1 MKQSPTLQL
10 DDLQNLFDNQGSG
23 QQESQLDIGY
33 YVNLVLRRRWFV
45 IIPFF
50 LALIAGIYLAVSLPK
65 KFQAETLILIEP
77 QRVPDNYVQAIVSSD
92 LESRIATIK
101 EMILSRT
108 NLIKIMDNFNIFT
121 GPKYVDMFLDEK
133 IEAMRKYTTVDIVS
147 DRRNRTANAFKIT
160 FEAEEPRMV
169 MQVVN
174 AMATLVIDQNLK
186 ARESQA
192 TGTVEFLEN
201 ELVKMRRKLEEVEAA
216 LKNFRETH
224 MGELPDQLASNLM
237 VLERLQQ
244 QLSDKQKSIR
254 DEKNRLSTL
263 ENQLQFARE
272 QAAMTVTTPALPEN
286 REPTTLE
293 GLRQQLADFKLRY
306 TPQHPDVIRL
316 QRKVEE
322 LEKENPPLSA
332 NSADTGS
339 SRTAGGVGLPAT
351 GRGVEADLI
360 TQRNSAA
367 REIVAIREELSALQ
381 EQIAVYQR
389 RVEDTP
395 KLEQELLSLKRD
407 YDNTQKTYDSLLAR
421 KQEAEVAANME
432 RQQKGEQFRILDAA
446 RLPDKPQSPDMRK
459 LFLMCVMA
467 GLGLG
472 AGLIFLLEFL
482 DKSVKKLESV
492 PKKLGIPLLVAV
504 PRIDHPKDV
513 RKRRINDGLSIAAAV
528 ICMALMALFAAV
540 SVLGMQGP
548 TELVKK
554 ILT

>member
-1 MKQSPTLQL
+1 MGNSTLQL

-45 IIPFF
+45 IIPLFM
-50 LALIAGIYLAVSLPK
+50 ALIGGIILAVALPK
-65 KFQAETLILIEP
+65 KYEAETLILIEP

-108 NLIKIMDNFNIFT
+108 NLLKIIDNFNIFT
-121 GPKYVDMFLDEK
+121 GPKYADMFLDDK

-160 FEAEEPRMV
+160 FEAEEPRKV

-186 ARESQA
+186 SRESQA

-201 ELVKMRRKLEEVEAA
+201 ELVKMRGRLEDVEAK
-216 LKNFRETH
+216 LKDFRETH

-254 DEKNRLSTL
+254 DEKNRLSSL

-272 QAAMTVTTPALPEN
+272 QAAMTVTAPAATEN

-293 GLRQQLADFKLRY
+293 GLKQQLADYKLRY

-316 QRKVEE
+316 QRKIEE
-322 LEKENPPLSA
+322 LEKQSPPLSA
-332 NSADTGS
+332 TSGDDGS
-339 SRTAGGVGLPAT
+339 SRPAGGVGLRAT
-351 GRGVEADLI
+351 GRGVAADLI
-360 TQRNSAA
+360 AQRNSAA
-367 REIVAIREELSALQ
+367 REIVAIRQELAALQ
-381 EQIAVYQR
+381 DQVAVYQR

-432 RQQKGEQFRILDAA
+432 RQQKGEQFRILDPA

-472 AGLIFLLEFL
+472 GGLIFLLEFL

-513 RKRRINDGLSIAAAV
+513 RRRRLNNGFSIAAAV
-528 ICMALMALFAAV
+528 ICTALMALFAAV
-540 SVLGMQGP
+540 SVLGMPGP
-548 TELVKK
+548 TEMVKRM
-554 ILT
+554 IM

>member
-1 MKQSPTLQL
+1 MAQPTLQL
-10 DDLQNLFDNQGSG
+10 DDLQNLFDNQAG
-23 QQESQLDIGY
+23 QPESQLDIGY

-45 IIPFF
+45 IIPLFM
-50 LALIAGIYLAVSLPK
+50 ALIAGIYLAVSLPK
-65 KFQAETLILIEP
+65 KYQAETLILIEP

-108 NLIKIMDNFNIFT
+108 NLLKIIDNFDLFT
-121 GPKYVDMFLDEK
+121 GPKYADMFLDDK

-147 DRRNRTANAFKIT
+147 DRRNRTANAFKIS
-160 FEAEEPRMV
+160 FEAEEPRKV

-186 ARESQA
+186 VRESQA
-192 TGTVEFLEN
+192 VGTVEFLEN
-201 ELVKMRRKLEEVEAA
+201 ELVKMRGRLEEVEAK
-216 LKNFRETH
+216 LKDFRETH

-254 DEKNRLSTL
+254 DEKNRLSSL
-263 ENQLQFARE
+263 ENQIQLARE
-272 QAAMTVTTPALPEN
+272 QAAMIVTAPAATEN
-286 REPTTLE
+286 REPTTIE
-293 GLRQQLADFKLRY
+293 GLKQQLADYKIRY

-316 QRKVEE
+316 QRKIEE
-322 LEKENPPLSA
+322 LEKESPPLSTT
-332 NSADTGS
+332 SGDGGS
-339 SRTAGGVGLPAT
+339 SRPAGSVGLPAT
-351 GRGVEADLI
+351 GRGVAADLI

-367 REIVAIREELSALQ
+367 REIVAIREELAALQ
-381 EQIAVYQR
+381 DQVAVYQR

-432 RQQKGEQFRILDAA
+432 RQQKGEQFRILDPA

-472 AGLIFLLEFL
+472 GGLIFLLEFL

-513 RKRRINDGLSIAAAV
+513 RKRRLNDGLSIAAVV

-540 SVLGMQGP
+540 SVLGMPGP
-548 TELVKK
+548 TEFIKNL
-554 ILT
+554 IT

>member
-1 MKQSPTLQL
+1 MKNSTLQF
-10 DDLQNLFDNQGSG
+10 DDLQNLFDNQSG
-23 QQESQLDIGY
+23 GQPESQLDIGY

-50 LALIAGIYLAVSLPK
+50 IALIAGIYLAVALPK

-92 LESRIATIK
+92 LESRIATLK

-108 NLIKIMDNFNIFT
+108 NLLKIIEDFNIFS
-121 GPKYVDMFLDEK
+121 GPESSDMFLDDK
-133 IEAMRKYTTVDIVS
+133 IEVMRNYTTVDIVS
-147 DRRNRTANAFKIT
+147 DRRNRTANAFKIS
-160 FEAEEPRMV
+160 FEGKDPQKV

-186 ARESQA
+186 VRESQA
-192 TGTVEFLEN
+192 VATVEFLEQ
-201 ELVKMRRKLEEVEAA
+201 ERVKMRRRLEEVEAA
-216 LKNFRETH
+216 LKDFRETH

-244 QLSDKQKSIR
+244 QLSDRQKSLR
-254 DEKNRLSTL
+254 DEKNRLISL
-263 ENQLQFARE
+263 ENQLQLARE
-272 QAAMTVTTPALPEN
+272 QAAMTVTAPVTTVN

-293 GLRQQLADFKLRY
+293 GLKQQLADFKIRY

-316 QRKVEE
+316 QRRIAE
-322 LEKENPPLSA
+322 LEKQSPPLSTDSDA
-332 NSADTGS
+332 GGS
-339 SRTAGGVGLPAT
+339 SRPSGGAGLPMT
-351 GRGVEADLI
+351 GRGVEAGLI
-360 TQRNSAA
+360 AQRNSAA
-367 REIVAIREELSALQ
+367 REIVAIRQELSSLQ

-389 RVEDTP
+389 RVEDSP
-395 KLEQELLSLKRD
+395 KLEQELLSLNRD
-407 YDNTQKTYDSLLAR
+407 YENTQKTYESLLTR

-432 RQQKGEQFRILDAA
+432 RQQKGEQFRILDLA

-472 AGLIFLLEFL
+472 GGLIFLLEFL

-504 PRIDHPKDV
+504 PKIDHPKDV
-513 RKRRINDGLSIAAAV
+513 RKRRLNDGLSIAAAV

-540 SVLGMQGP
+540 SILGMPGP
-548 TELVKK
+548 MEMVKRLV
-554 ILT
+554 T

>member
-1 MKQSPTLQL
+1 MGNPTLQL
-10 DDLQNLFDNQGSG
+10 DDLQNLFDSQSDSH
-23 QQESQLDIGY
+23 QESQLDIGY
-33 YVNLVLRRRWFV
+33 YINLVLRRRWFV

-50 LALIAGIYLAVSLPK
+50 IALIAGIYLAVALPK
-65 KFQAETLILIEP
+65 KYQAETLILIEP

-92 LESRIATIK
+92 LESRIATLK
-101 EMILSRT
+101 ETILSRT
-108 NLIKIMDNFNIFT
+108 NLLKIIEGFNLFN
-121 GPKYVDMFLDEK
+121 GPESPDMFLDEK
-133 IEAMRKYTTVDIVS
+133 IEIMRKRTAVNIVS
-147 DRRNRTANAFKIT
+147 DRGRTANAFKIT
-160 FEAEEPRMV
+160 FEAEEPRKV

-186 ARESQA
+186 VRESQA
-192 TGTVEFLEN
+192 VGTVEFLEQ
-201 ELVKMRRKLEEVEAA
+201 ERVKMRGRLEEVEAT
-216 LKNFRETH
+216 LKDFREVH
-224 MGELPDQLASNLM
+224 MGELPSQLASNLM

-254 DEKNRLSTL
+254 DEKNRLSSL

-272 QAAMTVTTPALPEN
+272 QAAMTVTAPALPEN

-293 GLRQQLADFKLRY
+293 GLKQQLADYKIRY

-316 QRKVEE
+316 QRKIEE
-322 LEKENPPLSA
+322 LEKESPPLSA
-332 NSADTGS
+332 ASGDGGS
-339 SRTAGGVGLPAT
+339 SRPA
-351 GRGVEADLI
+351 GRGVAADLI
-360 TQRNSAA
+360 AQRNSAA
-367 REIVAIREELSALQ
+367 REIVAIRQELSALQ

-395 KLEQELLSLKRD
+395 KLEQELLSLERD
-407 YDNTQKTYDSLLAR
+407 YSNTQKTYESLSAR

-432 RQQKGEQFRILDAA
+432 RQQKGEQFRILDPA

-472 AGLIFLLEFL
+472 GGLIFLLEFL

-492 PKKLGIPLLVAV
+492 PKKLGIPLLAV
-504 PRIDHPKDV
+504 PKIDHPQDV
-513 RKRRINDGLSIAAAV
+513 RKRRLNDGLSIAAAG

-548 TELVKK
+548 TEMVKR
-554 ILT
+554 IIT

>member
-1 MKQSPTLQL
+1 
-10 DDLQNLFDNQGSG
+10 
-23 QQESQLDIGY
+23 
-33 YVNLVLRRRWFV
+33 
-45 IIPFF
+45 
-50 LALIAGIYLAVSLPK
+50 
-65 KFQAETLILIEP
+65 
-77 QRVPDNYVQAIVSSD
+77 
-92 LESRIATIK
+92 
-101 EMILSRT
+101 
-108 NLIKIMDNFNIFT
+108 
-121 GPKYVDMFLDEK
+121 MFLDEK
-133 IEAMRKYTTVDIVS
+133 IEVMRKRTTVNIVS
-147 DRRNRTANAFKIT
+147 DRGRTANAFKIA
-160 FEAEEPRMV
+160 FEGEEPRKV

-186 ARESQA
+186 SRESQA

-201 ELVKMRRKLEEVEAA
+201 ELVKMRGRLEEVEAA
-216 LKNFRETH
+216 LKNFRESH

-272 QAAMTVTTPALPEN
+272 QAAMTVTAPALPEN

-293 GLRQQLADFKLRY
+293 GLRQQLADYKLRY

-316 QRKVEE
+316 QRKIEE

-339 SRTAGGVGLPAT
+339 SRPAGGVGLPAA

-432 RQQKGEQFRILDAA
+432 RQQKGEQFRILDPA

-472 AGLIFLLEFL
+472 GGLIFLLEFL

-504 PRIDHPKDV
+504 PRIDHPKDI
-513 RKRRINDGLSIAAAV
+513 RKRRFNDGLSIAAAV

-540 SVLGMQGP
+540 SVLGMPGP
-548 TELVKK
+548 TEFVKRL
-554 ILT
+554 IA

>member
-1 MKQSPTLQL
+1 MVQPTLQL
-10 DDLQNLFDNQGSG
+10 DDLQNLFDNQAG
-23 QQESQLDIGY
+23 QPESQLDIGY

-50 LALIAGIYLAVSLPK
+50 LALIAGIYLAVALPK

-108 NLIKIMDNFNIFT
+108 NLLKIIDNFNIFT
-121 GPKYVDMFLDEK
+121 GPEYADMFLDDK

-160 FEAEEPRMV
+160 FEAEEPRKV

-186 ARESQA
+186 VRESQA
-192 TGTVEFLEN
+192 VGTVEFLEN
-201 ELVKMRRKLEEVEAA
+201 ELVKMRGRLEQVEAK
-216 LKNFRETH
+216 LKDFRETH

-244 QLSDKQKSIR
+244 QLSDRQKGLR
-254 DEKNRLSTL
+254 DEKNRLSSL
-263 ENQLQFARE
+263 ENQIQLARE
-272 QAAMTVTTPALPEN
+272 QAAMTVTAPAATEN

-293 GLRQQLADFKLRY
+293 GLRQQLTDYKIRY

-316 QRKVEE
+316 QRKIEE
-322 LEKENPPLSA
+322 LEKEIPPP
-332 NSADTGS
+332 SADAG
-339 SRTAGGVGLPAT
+339 AGGSTRAAGSGFPTA

-367 REIVAIREELSALQ
+367 REIAAIREELSALQ

-432 RQQKGEQFRILDAA
+432 RQQKGEQFRILDPA

-472 AGLIFLLEFL
+472 GGLIFLLEFL

-492 PKKLGIPLLVAV
+492 PQKLGIPLLVAV
-504 PRIDHPKDV
+504 PKIDHPKDV
-513 RKRRINDGLSIAAAV
+513 RKRRLNDGLSIAAAV
-528 ICMALMALFAAV
+528 ICTALLALFATV
-540 SVLGMQGP
+540 SVLGMPGP
-548 TELVKK
+548 TEMVKRM
-554 ILT
+554 IM

>member
-1 MKQSPTLQL
+1 MKNSTPTVQL
-10 DDLQNLFDNQGSG
+10 DDLQNLFDNQNG
-23 QQESQLDIGY
+23 QQESQFDIGY

-45 IIPFF
+45 IIPLC
-50 LALIAGIYLAVSLPK
+50 LALIAGIYLAVALPK
-65 KFQAETLILIEP
+65 KYEAETLILIEP

-108 NLIKIMDNFNIFT
+108 NLLKIIDNFNIFS
-121 GPKYVDMFLDEK
+121 GPKFADMFLDDK

-147 DRRNRTANAFKIT
+147 DGRNRTANAFKIT
-160 FEAEEPRMV
+160 FEAEEPRKV

-186 ARESQA
+186 VRESQA
-192 TGTVEFLEN
+192 IGTVEFLEN
-201 ELVKMRRKLEEVEAA
+201 ELVKMRRELEEVEAK
-216 LKNFRETH
+216 LKDFRENH

-244 QLSDKQKSIR
+244 QLSDKQKSLR
-254 DEKNRLSTL
+254 DEKSRLSSL
-263 ENQLQFARE
+263 ENQIQFARE
-272 QAAMTVTTPALPEN
+272 QAAMTVTAPALPET

-293 GLRQQLADFKLRY
+293 GLKQQLADYKIRY

-316 QRKVEE
+316 QSKIEA

-332 NSADTGS
+332 NSGNSDS
-339 SRTAGGVGLPAT
+339 SRPAGRVGLPRT
-351 GRGVEADLI
+351 GRGVEANLI

-381 EQIAVYQR
+381 DEVAVYQR

-407 YDNTQKTYDSLLAR
+407 YDNTQKTYESLLTR

-459 LFLMCVMA
+459 LFLMVVMA

-472 AGLIFLLEFL
+472 GGLIFLLEFL
-482 DKSVKKLESV
+482 DKSLKKLENV

-504 PRIDHPKDV
+504 PRIDHPQDV

-528 ICMALMALFAAV
+528 ICTALLALFAAV
-540 SVLGMQGP
+540 SVLGMPGP
-548 TELVKK
+548 TEFIKRM
-554 ILT
+554 IT

>member
-1 MKQSPTLQL
+1 MVQPTLQL
-10 DDLQNLFDNQGSG
+10 DDLQNLFDNQTG
-23 QQESQLDIGY
+23 QPESQLDIGY

-50 LALIAGIYLAVSLPK
+50 LALIAGIYLAVALPK

-108 NLIKIMDNFNIFT
+108 NLLNIIDNFNIFS
-121 GPKYVDMFLDEK
+121 GPKYADMFLDDK
-133 IEAMRKYTTVDIVS
+133 IDAMRKRTTVDIVS
-147 DRRNRTANAFKIT
+147 DRRNRTANAFKIS
-160 FEAEEPRMV
+160 FEGKEPRKV

-186 ARESQA
+186 VRESQA
-192 TGTVEFLEN
+192 IGTVEFLEN
-201 ELVKMRRKLEEVEAA
+201 ELVKMRGRLEEVEAK
-216 LKNFRETH
+216 LKDFRETH

-244 QLSDKQKSIR
+244 QLSDKQKSLR
-254 DEKNRLSTL
+254 DEKNRLSSL
-263 ENQLQFARE
+263 ENQIQFARE
-272 QAAMTVTTPALPEN
+272 QAAMIVTAPAATDN

-293 GLRQQLADFKLRY
+293 GLKQQLADYKIRY

-316 QRKVEE
+316 QRKIEE
-322 LEKENPPLSA
+322 LEKESPPLSA
-332 NSADTGS
+332 TSGDSGS
-339 SRTAGGVGLPAT
+339 SRPAGSVGLPAT

-381 EQIAVYQR
+381 DQVAVYQR

-432 RQQKGEQFRILDAA
+432 RQQKGEQFRILDPA
-446 RLPDKPQSPDMRK
+446 RLPDKPKSPDMRK

-472 AGLIFLLEFL
+472 GGLIFLLEFL

-504 PRIDHPKDV
+504 PKIDHPRDV
-513 RKRRINDGLSIAAAV
+513 RKRRLNNGFSVLAA
-528 ICMALMALFAAV
+528 IMCLALMALFAAV
-540 SVLGMQGP
+540 SVLGMPGP
-548 TELVKK
+548 TEMVKRM
-554 ILT
+554 IM

>member
-1 MKQSPTLQL
+1 MGNSTLQL
-10 DDLQNLFDNQGSG
+10 DDLQNLFDNQAG
-23 QQESQLDIGY
+23 QPESQLDIGY

-50 LALIAGIYLAVSLPK
+50 LALIAGIYLAVALPK
-65 KFQAETLILIEP
+65 KYQAETLILIEP

-108 NLIKIMDNFNIFT
+108 NLLKVIDNFNIFT
-121 GPKYVDMFLDEK
+121 GPKYADMFLDEK
-133 IEAMRKYTTVDIVS
+133 IEIMRKRTTVDIVS
-147 DRRNRTANAFKIT
+147 DRGRTANAFKIA
-160 FEAEEPRMV
+160 FEGEEPRNV

-186 ARESQA
+186 VRESQA

-201 ELVKMRRKLEEVEAA
+201 ELVKMRRRLEGVEAA
-216 LKNFRETH
+216 LKDFRETH

-244 QLSDKQKSIR
+244 QLSDKQKSLR
-254 DEKNRLSTL
+254 DEKNRLGSL
-263 ENQLQFARE
+263 ENQIQFARE
-272 QAAMTVTTPALPEN
+272 QAAMTVTPPARPEN
-286 REPTTLE
+286 KEPTTLE
-293 GLRQQLADFKLRY
+293 GLKQQLADYKLRY

-316 QRKVEE
+316 QRKIEE
-322 LEKENPPLSA
+322 LEKESPPLSA
-332 NSADTGS
+332 TSGDDGS
-339 SRTAGGVGLPAT
+339 SRPAGGVGLRAT
-351 GRGVEADLI
+351 GRGVAADLI

-367 REIVAIREELSALQ
+367 REIVAIRQELAALLDQ
-381 EQIAVYQR
+381 VAVYQR

-432 RQQKGEQFRILDAA
+432 HQQKGEQFRILDPA

-459 LFLMCVMA
+459 LFLICVMA

-472 AGLIFLLEFL
+472 GGLIFLLEFL

-504 PRIDHPKDV
+504 PKIDHPKDV
-513 RKRRINDGLSIAAAV
+513 RRRRLNDGFSIAAAV
-528 ICMALMALFAAV
+528 ICTALLALFAAV
-540 SVLGMQGP
+540 SVLGMPGP
-548 TELVKK
+548 TEIVKRL
-554 ILT
+554 IT

>member
-1 MKQSPTLQL
+1 MSQSPLQL
-10 DDLQNLFDNQGSG
+10 DDLQNLFDNQTG
-23 QQESQLDIGY
+23 QQESQFDIGY
-33 YVNLVLRRRWFV
+33 YVNLALRRRWF
-45 IIPFF
+45 IIVPFF
-50 LALIAGIYLAVSLPK
+50 LAMIAGIYLAIALPK

-108 NLIKIMDNFNIFT
+108 NLLKIIENFNIFA
-121 GPKYVDMFLDEK
+121 GAKNADMFLDEK
-133 IEAMRKYTTVDIVS
+133 IEVMRKYTTVDIVS
-147 DRRNRTANAFKIT
+147 DRRNRIANAFKIS
-160 FEAEEPRMV
+160 FEGEDPRKV

-174 AMATLVIDQNLK
+174 AMATMVIDQNLK
-186 ARESQA
+186 VRESQA
-192 TGTVEFLEN
+192 LGTVDFLEN

-216 LKNFRETH
+216 LKEFRETH

-244 QLSDKQKSIR
+244 QLSDRQRGLR
-254 DEKNRLSTL
+254 DERNRLSSL
-263 ENQLQFARE
+263 ENQIQFARE
-272 QAAMTVTTPALPEN
+272 QAAMTPAAPSLPES

-293 GLRQQLADFKLRY
+293 GLKQQLADHQIRY

-316 QRKVEE
+316 QHKIEE
-322 LEKENPPLSA
+322 LEKQSPPATS
-332 NSADTGS
+332 NGESGS
-339 SRTAGGVGLPAT
+339 TRTAGATGLTAA

-360 TQRNSAA
+360 AQRNGAA
-367 REIVAIREELSALQ
+367 REIAAIREEVSALQ
-381 EQIAVYQR
+381 KQIAGYQQ

-407 YDNTQKTYDSLLAR
+407 YENTQKTYDSLLAR

-432 RQQKGEQFRILDAA
+432 RQQKGEQFRILDPA

-459 LFLMCVMA
+459 LFLMCVLA

-472 AGLIFLLEFL
+472 GGLIFVLEFL

-504 PRIDHPKDV
+504 PRIDRPKDL
-513 RKRRINDGLSIAAAV
+513 RKRRLNNGLSIAAAV
-528 ICMALMALFAAV
+528 ICMALMVLFAAV
-540 SVLGMQGP
+540 SVLGMP
-548 TELVKK
+548 EATEVVKG

>member
-1 MKQSPTLQL
+1 MVQPTLQL
-10 DDLQNLFDNQGSG
+10 DDLQNLFDNQAG
-23 QQESQLDIGY
+23 QPESQLDIGY

-45 IIPFF
+45 IIPLF
-50 LALIAGIYLAVSLPK
+50 LALIAGIYLAVALPK

-108 NLIKIMDNFNIFT
+108 NLLKIIDNFNIFT
-121 GPKYVDMFLDEK
+121 GPKYADMFLDEK

-160 FEAEEPRMV
+160 FEAEDPRKV

-186 ARESQA
+186 VRESQA
-192 TGTVEFLEN
+192 IGTVEFLEN
-201 ELVKMRRKLEEVEAA
+201 ELVKMRGRLEQVEAK
-216 LKNFRETH
+216 LKDFRETH
-224 MGELPDQLASNLM
+224 MGELPEQLASNLM

-244 QLSDKQKSIR
+244 QLSDKQTSLR
-254 DEKNRLSTL
+254 DEKNRLISL
-263 ENQLQFARE
+263 ENQLQLVRE
-272 QAAMTVTTPALPEN
+272 QASMTVATAPVPN
-286 REPTTLE
+286 NSEPTTLE
-293 GLRQQLADFKLRY
+293 GLKQQLADYRIRY

-316 QRKVEE
+316 QRKIEE
-322 LEKENPPLSA
+322 LEKESPSLSA
-332 NSADTGS
+332 TSGDGGS
-339 SRTAGGVGLPAT
+339 SRPAGGVGLRAT

-360 TQRNSAA
+360 AQRNSAA
-367 REIVAIREELSALQ
+367 REIVAIRQELTALQ
-381 EQIAVYQR
+381 DQVAVYQR

-432 RQQKGEQFRILDAA
+432 RQQKGEQFRILDPA

-472 AGLIFLLEFL
+472 GGLIFLLEFL

-504 PRIDHPKDV
+504 PKIDHPKDV
-513 RKRRINDGLSIAAAV
+513 RKRRLNDGFSIAAAV
-528 ICMALMALFAAV
+528 ICTALLALFAAV
-540 SVLGMQGP
+540 SVLGMPGP
-548 TELVKK
+548 TEIIKRL
-554 ILT
+554 IT

>member
-1 MKQSPTLQL
+1 MGNSTLQL
-10 DDLQNLFDNQGSG
+10 DDLQNLFDNQAG
-23 QQESQLDIGY
+23 QPESQLDIGY

-50 LALIAGIYLAVSLPK
+50 LALIAGIYLAVALPK
-65 KFQAETLILIEP
+65 KYQAETLILIEP

-108 NLIKIMDNFNIFT
+108 NLLKVIDNFNIFT
-121 GPKYVDMFLDEK
+121 GPKYADMFLDEK
-133 IEAMRKYTTVDIVS
+133 IEIMRKRTTVDIVS
-147 DRRNRTANAFKIT
+147 DRGRTANAFKIA
-160 FEAEEPRMV
+160 FEGEEPRNV

-186 ARESQA
+186 VRESQA

-201 ELVKMRRKLEEVEAA
+201 ELVKMRRRLEGVEAA
-216 LKNFRETH
+216 LKDFRETH

-244 QLSDKQKSIR
+244 QLSDKQKSLR
-254 DEKNRLSTL
+254 DEKNRLGSL
-263 ENQLQFARE
+263 ENQIQFARE
-272 QAAMTVTTPALPEN
+272 QAAMTVTAPARPEN
-286 REPTTLE
+286 KEPTTLE
-293 GLRQQLADFKLRY
+293 GLKQQLADYKLRY

-316 QRKVEE
+316 QRKIEE
-322 LEKENPPLSA
+322 LEKESPPLSA
-332 NSADTGS
+332 TSGDDGS
-339 SRTAGGVGLPAT
+339 SRPAGGVGLRAT
-351 GRGVEADLI
+351 GRGVAADLI

-367 REIVAIREELSALQ
+367 REIVAIRQELAALLDQ
-381 EQIAVYQR
+381 VAVYQR

-432 RQQKGEQFRILDAA
+432 HQQKGEQFRILDPA

-459 LFLMCVMA
+459 LFLICVMA

-472 AGLIFLLEFL
+472 GGLIFLLEFL

-504 PRIDHPKDV
+504 PKIDHPKDV
-513 RKRRINDGLSIAAAV
+513 RRRRLNDGFSIAAAV
-528 ICMALMALFAAV
+528 ICTALLALFAAV
-540 SVLGMQGP
+540 SVLGMPGP
-548 TELVKK
+548 TEIVKRL
-554 ILT
+554 IT

>member
-1 MKQSPTLQL
+1 MGNSTLQL
-10 DDLQNLFDNQGSG
+10 DDFQNLFDNQTG
-23 QQESQLDIGY
+23 QPESQLDIGY

-50 LALIAGIYLAVSLPK
+50 LALIAGIYLAVALPK

-77 QRVPDNYVQAIVSSD
+77 QRVPNNYVQAIVSSD

-108 NLIKIMDNFNIFT
+108 NLLKIIENFNLFSEPAK
-121 GPKYVDMFLDEK
+121 GDMFLDDK
-133 IEAMRKYTTVDIVS
+133 IEAMRNYTTVDIVS
-147 DRRNRTANAFKIT
+147 DRRNRTANAFKIS
-160 FEAEEPRMV
+160 FEGKDPQKV

-186 ARESQA
+186 VRESQA
-192 TGTVEFLEN
+192 IGTVEFLEQ
-201 ELVKMRRKLEEVEAA
+201 ERVKMRRRLEEVEAA
-216 LKNFRETH
+216 LKDFRETH

-244 QLSDKQKSIR
+244 QLSDKQKSLR
-254 DEKNRLSTL
+254 DEKYRLSSL
-263 ENQLQFARE
+263 ENQIQFARE
-272 QAAMTVTTPALPEN
+272 QAVMIVTAPAATEN
-286 REPTTLE
+286 KEPTTLE
-293 GLRQQLADFKLRY
+293 GLKQQLADYKIRY

-316 QRKVEE
+316 QRKIEE
-322 LEKENPPLSA
+322 LEKQSPPLSA
-332 NSADTGS
+332 TSGDGGS
-339 SRTAGGVGLPAT
+339 SRPA
-351 GRGVEADLI
+351 GRGVAADLI
-360 TQRNSAA
+360 AQRNSAA
-367 REIVAIREELSALQ
+367 REISAIRQELSALQ
-381 EQIAVYQR
+381 DQVAVYQR

-432 RQQKGEQFRILDAA
+432 RQQKGEQFRILDPA

-467 GLGLG
+467 GLGFG
-472 AGLIFLLEFL
+472 GGLIFLLEFL

-504 PRIDHPKDV
+504 PKIDHP
-513 RKRRINDGLSIAAAV
+513 RNIRMRRINDGLSIAAV
-528 ICMALMALFAAV
+528 VLCMALMALLAAV
-540 SVLGMQGP
+540 SVLGMPGP
-548 TELVKK
+548 TEIVKK
-554 ILT
+554 LIM

>member
-1 MKQSPTLQL
+1 MGNPTLQL
-10 DDLQNLFDNQGSG
+10 DDLQNLFDNQAD
-23 QQESQLDIGY
+23 QPESQFDIGY

-50 LALIAGIYLAVSLPK
+50 LALIAGIYLAVALPK
-65 KFQAETLILIEP
+65 KYQAETLILIEP

-108 NLIKIMDNFNIFT
+108 NLLKVIDNFNIFT
-121 GPKYVDMFLDEK
+121 GPKYADMFLDEK
-133 IEAMRKYTTVDIVS
+133 IEIMRKRTTVDIVS
-147 DRRNRTANAFKIT
+147 DRGRTANAFKIA
-160 FEAEEPRMV
+160 FEGEEPRNV

-186 ARESQA
+186 VRESQA
-192 TGTVEFLEN
+192 TGTVEFLEQ
-201 ELVKMRRKLEEVEAA
+201 ERIKMRRRLEEVEAA
-216 LKNFRETH
+216 LKDFRETH

-244 QLSDKQKSIR
+244 QLSDKQKSLR
-254 DEKNRLSTL
+254 DEKNRLSSL
-263 ENQLQFARE
+263 ENQIQFARE
-272 QAAMTVTTPALPEN
+272 QAAMTVTPPPAAEN
-286 REPTTLE
+286 KEPTTLE
-293 GLRQQLADFKLRY
+293 GLKKQLADYKIRY

-316 QRKVEE
+316 QRKIEE
-322 LEKENPPLSA
+322 LEKESPPLSA
-332 NSADTGS
+332 NSGDGS
-339 SRTAGGVGLPAT
+339 SSQPAGGVGLPVT
-351 GRGVEADLI
+351 GRGVEAGLI

-367 REIVAIREELSALQ
+367 REIAAIREELEALLDQ
-381 EQIAVYQR
+381 VAVYQR

-432 RQQKGEQFRILDAA
+432 RQQKGEQFRILDPA

-459 LFLMCVMA
+459 LFLICVMA

-472 AGLIFLLEFL
+472 GGLIFLLEFL

-504 PRIDHPKDV
+504 PKIDHPRDV
-513 RKRRINDGLSIAAAV
+513 RKRRLNDGFSIAAAV
-528 ICMALMALFAAV
+528 ICTALLALFAAV
-540 SVLGMQGP
+540 SVLGMPGP
-548 TELVKK
+548 TEIVKRM
-554 ILT
+554 IT

>member
-1 MKQSPTLQL
+1 MGNSTLQL
-10 DDLQNLFDNQGSG
+10 DDLQNLFDNQAG
-23 QQESQLDIGY
+23 QPESQLDIGY

-45 IIPFF
+45 IIPLF
-50 LALIAGIYLAVSLPK
+50 LALIAGIYLAVALPK

-108 NLIKIMDNFNIFT
+108 NLLKIIDNFDLFT
-121 GPKYVDMFLDEK
+121 GPKYADMFLDDK

-160 FEAEEPRMV
+160 FEAEEPRKV

-186 ARESQA
+186 VRESQA
-192 TGTVEFLEN
+192 VGTVEFLEN
-201 ELVKMRRKLEEVEAA
+201 ELVKMRGRLEEVEAK
-216 LKNFRETH
+216 LKDFRETH

-244 QLSDKQKSIR
+244 QLSDKQKGLR
-254 DEKNRLSTL
+254 EEKNRLSSL
-263 ENQLQFARE
+263 ENQIQFARE
-272 QAAMTVTTPALPEN
+272 QASMIVTAPAATDN

-293 GLRQQLADFKLRY
+293 GLKQQLADYKIRY

-316 QRKVEE
+316 QRKIEE
-322 LEKENPPLSA
+322 LEKESPPLSA
-332 NSADTGS
+332 TSGDGGS
-339 SRTAGGVGLPAT
+339 SRPAGSVGLPAT

-367 REIVAIREELSALQ
+367 REIAAIREELSALQ
-381 EQIAVYQR
+381 DQVAVYQR

-432 RQQKGEQFRILDAA
+432 RQQKGEQFRILDPA

-472 AGLIFLLEFL
+472 GGLIFLLEFL

-492 PKKLGIPLLVAV
+492 PRKLGIPLLVAV
-504 PRIDHPKDV
+504 PKIDHPRDV
-513 RKRRINDGLSIAAAV
+513 RKRRLNDGFSILAA
-528 ICMALMALFAAV
+528 IMCLALMALFAAV

-548 TELVKK
+548 TEFVKK